1 MELFV
6 TLNGRCHWANS
17 TAGEMDFYQSGGE
30 TILEERGTGNRVG
43 GDWKRTLRN
52 LIICLPCGK
61 QTGVGWG
68 DTESPQEGMCHSERG

>member
-1 MELFV
+1 M
-6 TLNGRCHWANS
+6 
-17 TAGEMDFYQSGGE
+17 
-30 TILEERGTGNRVG
+30 EERGTGNRVG